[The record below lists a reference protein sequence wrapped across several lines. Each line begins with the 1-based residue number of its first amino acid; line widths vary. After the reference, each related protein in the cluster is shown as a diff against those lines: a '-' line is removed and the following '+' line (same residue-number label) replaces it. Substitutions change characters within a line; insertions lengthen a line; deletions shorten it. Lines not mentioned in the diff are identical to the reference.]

1 MEVKQP
7 RKLNAQGDYV
17 GCRSIRVVT
26 TTFFAWL
33 GLGPMLQRERARA
46 SDALRRKA
54 IKANRKLA
62 DFMSRLKQGFNA
74 FKPTMKSS
82 NDEAVQWNKT
92 WAGFIKDG
100 LDIKEAQRRTN
111 NVLGYSASY
120 SPGQAM
126 EY

>member
-46 SDALRRKA
+46 SDILHRKA
-54 IKANRKLA
+54 IKVNRKLS
-62 DFMSRLKQGFNA
+62 DLMGRLKLGFTANKA
-74 FKPTMKSS
+74 KPK
-82 NDEAVQWNKT
+82 
-92 WAGFIKDG
+92 
-100 LDIKEAQRRTN
+100 
-111 NVLGYSASY
+111 AS
-120 SPGQAM
+120 
-126 EY
+126 E